1 MRFISINEINEKKLV
16 VFRRNGG
23 EDTTYEIRFAHYRDG
38 YMWGYDTEAFQAK
51 AKSMKELE
59 ALITEALAAV
69 KSGNLVRAQDQVTI
83 PEYLE

>member
-38 YMWGYDTEAFQAK
+38 YMWGYDTEVFQAK
-51 AKSMKELE
+51 AKSVKELE
-59 ALITEALAAV
+59 ALIVEALAAV
-69 KSGNLVRAQDQVTI
+69 NSDQIKWAQDQVTI
-83 PEYLE
+83 PENLE